1 MHDRAVRRRRAVL
14 VVLVTASLILLTAY
28 FGESQ
33 DGRLHSAQRGA
44 LGALS
49 PIQEGASRVLKPF
62 RDLFGWFGD
71 TIDAKDQRDKA
82 EAERDAL
89 RTQLA
94 DAQNRAA
101 GGRAAGARSTSVDT
115 TGGMNRYGPVDARVY
130 LHSPSSWYQ
139 SLQINKGTD
148 DGVKEGDPV
157 INGAGLVGKV
167 ETATG
172 GSAVVT
178 LITDPE
184 FATGGITSVS
194 QEPGSVVPAVGA
206 PGDLLFKFVDNATK
220 VRKGEIVYTAG
231 TTSSRLES
239 RYPPAIPIGTVD
251 RDRHR
256 RRRAR
261 PPHPHQARRRP
272 QARGH
277 GAGPDRAP
285 RRPGRQVTITTASV
299 IRLALLG
306 LIGGL
311 FQLSVV
317 SQVTI
322 FGVPADLTPLMV
334 AFAGFIA
341 GSMTGAVFGFCLGL
355 FIDVSLY
362 QTLGV
367 SSLVFTAV
375 GYGTGRIRELRD
387 PAHGLAPVAVGAA
400 ATAIAAVGFT
410 LLQFLLGVQSPV
422 SLMLL
427 REILLTVVLNTLI
440 ALPVY
445 AIMRRALLPFLP
457 EDPRRRRRRAYTTG
471 GLSPISRL

>member
-82 EAERDAL
+82 EAERDSL
-89 RTQLA
+89 RTQLNA
-94 DAQNRAA
+94 AQNALREAEQQ
-101 GGRAAGARSTSVDT
+101 GKINTIDT

-157 INGAGLVGKV
+157 INGAGLVGKI
-167 ETATG
+167 ETAWG
-172 GSAVVT
+172 GGAVVT

-220 VRKGEIVYTAG
+220 VKKGELVYTAG
-231 TTSSRLES
+231 TISSRLES
-239 RYPPAIPIGTVD
+239 RYPPSIPIGTVD
-251 RDRHR
+251 DIDIGDGELDRRIHIKP
-256 RRRAR
+256 A
-261 PPHPHQARRRP
+261 
-272 QARGH
+272 
-277 GAGPDRAP
+277 
-285 RRPGRQVTITTASV
+285 
-299 IRLALLG
+299 
-306 LIGGL
+306 
-311 FQLSVV
+311 
-317 SQVTI
+317 
-322 FGVPADLTPLMV
+322 ADLKRV
-334 AFAGFIA
+334 
-341 GSMTGAVFGFCLGL
+341 
-355 FIDVSLY
+355 DK
-362 QTLGV
+362 
-367 SSLVFTAV
+367 
-375 GYGTGRIRELRD
+375 
-387 PAHGLAPVAVGAA
+387 
-400 ATAIAAVGFT
+400 
-410 LLQFLLGVQSPV
+410 VQV
-422 SLMLL
+422 
-427 REILLTVVLNTLI
+427 LTEPHADLD
-440 ALPVY
+440 AK
-445 AIMRRALLPFLP
+445 
-457 EDPRRRRRRAYTTG
+457 
-471 GLSPISRL
+471 

>member
-28 FGESQ
+28 FGEGQ
-33 DGRLHSAQRGA
+33 DGGLHSAQRGA

-82 EAERDAL
+82 IAQRDAYL
-89 RTQLA
+89 RELTA
-94 DAQNRAA
+94 AQNALREAKQQ
-101 GGRAAGARSTSVDT
+101 GDINTIDT

-148 DGVKEGDPV
+148 DGVQEGDPV

-184 FATGGITSVS
+184 FATGGITSDS

-231 TTSSRLES
+231 TISSRLES
-239 RYPPAIPIGTVD
+239 RYPRAIPIGRVD
-251 RDRHR
+251 KIDIGDGELDRRIHIKP
-256 RRRAR
+256 A
-261 PPHPHQARRRP
+261 
-272 QARGH
+272 
-277 GAGPDRAP
+277 
-285 RRPGRQVTITTASV
+285 
-299 IRLALLG
+299 
-306 LIGGL
+306 
-311 FQLSVV
+311 
-317 SQVTI
+317 
-322 FGVPADLTPLMV
+322 ADLTRV
-334 AFAGFIA
+334 
-341 GSMTGAVFGFCLGL
+341 
-355 FIDVSLY
+355 DK
-362 QTLGV
+362 
-367 SSLVFTAV
+367 
-375 GYGTGRIRELRD
+375 
-387 PAHGLAPVAVGAA
+387 
-400 ATAIAAVGFT
+400 
-410 LLQFLLGVQSPV
+410 VQV
-422 SLMLL
+422 
-427 REILLTVVLNTLI
+427 LTEPHADL
-440 ALPVY
+440 
-445 AIMRRALLPFLP
+445 
-457 EDPRRRRRRAYTTG
+457 D
-471 GLSPISRL
+471 SK